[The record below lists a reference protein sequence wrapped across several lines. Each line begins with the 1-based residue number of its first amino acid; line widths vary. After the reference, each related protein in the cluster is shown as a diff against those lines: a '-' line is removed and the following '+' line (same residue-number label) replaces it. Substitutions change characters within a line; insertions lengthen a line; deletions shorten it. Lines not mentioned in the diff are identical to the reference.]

1 MRVVCFAF
9 HFVWGGRGGGVQ
21 RLPTPPPPQNKQRNF
36 KKQTKQQQKNEEE
49 RIYRWMAERNCP
61 TPFSSD
67 PSRKVCMSADD
78 AVPLLNYEDPAYQK
92 NYKNQQIDPI
102 WFGHPPESTRMVA
115 GYWFMAL
122 DINGCPQRVH
132 PLEAHVCVEVEGH
145 DE

>member
-1 MRVVCFAF
+1 
-9 HFVWGGRGGGVQ
+9 
-21 RLPTPPPPQNKQRNF
+21 
-36 KKQTKQQQKNEEE
+36 
-49 RIYRWMAERNCP
+49 
-61 TPFSSD
+61 
-67 PSRKVCMSADD
+67 MSADD